1 MEFLPSLEDDNQVVE
16 KKGYRKNP
24 KMRLCKERKPLK
36 LNSMPVV
43 ERKLE
48 EYQQENF
55 ELEREY
61 RLLNVL
67 GAGTYSK
74 VHLAE
79 RLSDNKQFAIKISK
93 GATSGSLLQQEY
105 ELLKEVED
113 PIIPKAIDFRRN
125 WILNTSY
132 FIMEYFEGQQ
142 LDNFIEERGKL
153 SDEEAMKCIK
163 SLCDWVA
170 RLHSKGI
177 AHRDIKPQNILIN
190 EELSIRLIDF
200 NISKKGK
207 EGSLNSK
214 FSKRFFSQ
222 VSSPLFAAPELFGF
236 NWYGLSHRP
245 KFKEQRL

>member
-177 AHRDIKPQNILIN
+177 AHRDTAIYEEFGQVKIKLLKYLLIRLMN
-190 EELSIRLIDF
+190 LCTTIIFIKENRIFIIFLADFISIMYNYRSIRF
-200 NISKKGK
+200 N
-207 EGSLNSK
+207 
-214 FSKRFFSQ
+214 
-222 VSSPLFAAPELFGF
+222 
-236 NWYGLSHRP
+236 
-245 KFKEQRL
+245 